1 MAGTGG
7 GTPTQ
12 PGTRFMGTAQKCF
25 GNIQLLWKSTG
36 HKGSSPAGARNSAAP
51 QYPGRARTSTWAGA
65 GLTDTGLTVVVV
77 LVGGRQLGVI
87 VTLRDCGHRGLL
99 GALHQAIEQQSQPAI
114 GSRLG
119 AEDRLQPRRP
129 VPLSRGKRPRE
140 GRPVCPPVDS
150 TCDLRLQSVYC
161 QWARTVCGHAKRVGC
176 WLAGTALR
184 VIALVRPGS

>member
-1 MAGTGG
+1 M
-7 GTPTQ
+7 
-12 PGTRFMGTAQKCF
+12 
-25 GNIQLLWKSTG
+25 
-36 HKGSSPAGARNSAAP
+36 
-51 QYPGRARTSTWAGA
+51 
-65 GLTDTGLTVVVV
+65 VVV

-140 GRPVCPPVDS
+140 RRPVCPPVDS
-150 TCDLRLQSVYC
+150 TCDLRLQSVLPVGTDGV
-161 QWARTVCGHAKRVGC
+161 WARQEGWLLVGRHCLARHCPRPTRQLTTPPPRSHLHGDTETRRGGGTSGFPLWTWRPSRCGLGVEVAAPFF
-176 WLAGTALR
+176 LAPLSSKD
-184 VIALVRPGS
+184 RPADRIRTGVTDGRCES